1 MENEKK
7 HLYIL
12 WTNGDPVTSEH
23 MVMMY
28 ATNSMRNKWWDQVTV
43 IIWGHPQTLV
53 VENEAIALK
62 LEIAQSVGVE
72 FSACLTCV
80 LNLGTREALEDK
92 GIEVIRWGEKLSHL
106 MQEGEH
112 VLSI

>member
-1 MENEKK
+1 M
-7 HLYIL
+7 
-12 WTNGDPVTSEH
+12 
-23 MVMMY
+23 
-28 ATNSMRNKWWDQVTV
+28 
-43 IIWGHPQTLV
+43 
-53 VENEAIALK
+53 
-62 LEIAQSVGVE
+62 AQSVGVE
-72 FSACLTCV
+72 FSACLTCA